1 MDVPQQCSLSVCVMP
16 KRKRKNQPV
25 SQPQLQCQ
33 PQLHTEQ
40 PKVCSVGV
48 GMFNRDAGLNFNL
61 VVHVFSF
68 LERGFPQWN
77 KLVLTQRDWKE
88 RSLDTEWVKLL
99 RGTLNVPTE
108 SSPRVVNSGV
118 RWVTK
123 MTALTHLNLAECT
136 SIVDSGV
143 VLLSSL
149 TSLTYLNLKRCC
161 RITCASMQSLSS
173 MTGLTYLNLGGCH
186 IGDAGMQSLS
196 SLTALTDLNLAGC
209 GL

>member
-1 MDVPQQCSLSVCVMP
+1 MP
-16 KRKRKNQPV
+16 RRKRKKQPLT
-25 SQPQLQCQ
+25 QPQPQCQ
-33 PQLHTEQ
+33 PQLRTEL
-40 PKVCSVGV
+40 PTVCSVGF

-77 KLVLTQRDWKE
+77 TLVLTQRDWKE

-99 RGTLNVPTE
+99 RGTLHVPTE

-123 MTALTHLNLAECT
+123 MTALTQLNLAECT
-136 SIVDSGV
+136 SITDSGV

-161 RITCASMQSLSS
+161 HDGSDGKNVANVGIVQNSRKKMSKIQK
-173 MTGLTYLNLGGCH
+173 NV
-186 IGDAGMQSLS
+186 QK
-196 SLTALTDLNLAGC
+196 
-209 GL
+209 